1 MYKEIHHINNKFKI
15 VLIMRGEYD
24 QNYNGIFNYTGDVL
38 LFKLV
43 MGTYM
48 FITLFFIL
56 LFNKTRVKQK

>member
-1 MYKEIHHINNKFKI
+1 
-15 VLIMRGEYD
+15 MRGEYD

-56 LFNKTRVKQK
+56 LFNKTRIKQK

>member
-43 MGTYM
+43 MGTYICSLHY
-48 FITLFFIL
+48 FSYFYLI
-56 LFNKTRVKQK
+56 KQG